1 MNDTLN
7 ILGLIFLLI
16 LGGFFSSS
24 ELAFVV
30 SNKIK
35 IEIWARKEKYSA
47 KYSRYFVQNPNYFF
61 STILISQNV
70 VNIAFASISAVVL
83 ANLFHLNEFWILIL
97 STLLVLILAELI
109 PKYIAQEYPDR
120 ILQITIAP
128 IRWLSIVMFPFVRIS
143 TLFSDLLTRSEN
155 VREENYALLVGRED
169 IRELLAE
176 STEAGNVGAEESDIL
191 EKIFDLGEQ
200 KIYEVMTPRTEV
212 VGVEI
217 NSTISEVIKT
227 FIESG
232 YSKLPVYEENLDN
245 IKGIVF
251 AYDMFKRPKEL
262 KEVIKEVIFV
272 PETKRAL
279 DMLKEFLNKRIS
291 IAVVVDE
298 FGGTA
303 GIVTLEDVIEEMF
316 GEIRDEYDTE
326 DEVCKKLD
334 DGSFVISGKYEID
347 RINEEFELGIPEGDY
362 ETMAGFIITHLG
374 RIPKKGESIEIQD
387 FKINILHSDR
397 TKINLVKLKKIS

>member
-1 MNDTLN
+1 MNETFH
-7 ILGLIFLLI
+7 IAGLILLLI

-35 IEIWARKEKYSA
+35 IEIWARKEKSA
-47 KYSRYFVQNPNYFF
+47 AKHSRYFVQNPNYFF

-70 VNIAFASISAVVL
+70 VNIAFASISAVVF
-83 ANLFHLNEFWILIL
+83 ANLLHLNEFWILVTSSLLILIL
-97 STLLVLILAELI
+97 SELF
-109 PKYIAQEYPDR
+109 PKYIAREYPDR

-128 IRWLSIVMFPFVRIS
+128 IRWISIALFPFVKIS
-143 TLFSDLLTRSEN
+143 SFFSDLLTESEN
-155 VREENYALLVGRED
+155 LREENYANLVGKEE
-169 IRELLAE
+169 IQELLNE
-176 STEAGNVGAEESDIL
+176 SSAAGNVGAEESDIL
-191 EKIFDLGEQ
+191 NKIFNLGEQ
-200 KIYEVMTPRTEV
+200 KVYEVMTPRTEI

-262 KEVIKEVIFV
+262 SSVIRSTIFV
-272 PETKRAL
+272 PETKKAL

-316 GEIRDEYDTE
+316 GEIRDEYDVE
-326 DEVCKKLD
+326 NEVCKRLD

-347 RINEEFELGIPEGDY
+347 RINEEFKLGIPEGDY
-362 ETMAGFIITHLG
+362 ETMAGFILTNLG
-374 RIPKKGESIEIQD
+374 RIPKKGEIIKIQN
-387 FKINILHSDR
+387 FKINVLHSDR
-397 TKINLVKLKKIS
+397 TKINLIKLTKIS